1 MEVTTD
7 LIDVKG
13 FRDRRQGAPFCFNH
27 QCRTGRKDSA
37 HLPTTGRGTV
47 FRLRAQ
53 LHPIHRDPGTGWS
66 DLHSRGP
73 NERVSAPDATTT
85 GRYFHVCIG
94 LHKIDTQT
102 VSTRPASCLPPAYIG
117 MILFVPKKTEAN
129 TIQHLVFVSKA
140 NVRASI
146 YLKVTQTECCITVKS
161 SRLCGK
167 RFSICF
173 ASAISS

>member
-1 MEVTTD
+1 M
-7 LIDVKG
+7 
-13 FRDRRQGAPFCFNH
+13 PFCFNH

-37 HLPTTGRGTV
+37 HPPTTGRGTV
-47 FRLRAQ
+47 SGCVLSCI
-53 LHPIHRDPGTGWS
+53 PSIGTRGPAGVTRY
-66 DLHSRGP
+66 LHSRGP

-117 MILFVPKKTEAN
+117 MISFVPKKTEAN

-140 NVRASI
+140 NVRASV